1 LHAQET
7 PHKTAVVFEGR
18 EITFGQLMT
27 EVDSVSGYFA
37 DKLGNNQQQ
46 VVALLA
52 TNSIEFIIT
61 HLAILHAGH
70 ITMPL
75 DPSFKKLE
83 IDAVLQRLKPAM
95 LVYQAIYSDK
105 FSAHQAFT
113 SVGLAEIS
121 RAQPNSQKKYLRL
134 AADKQIATIT
144 FTSGTSGEPKGV
156 PNTHANHAWNIY
168 ACSKI
173 WDWTSWDNLLVNL
186 PLSHMHGLVIGLS
199 GCIYHGNTMYLQQ
212 QSFDT
217 EAVLKLLASGK
228 ITFFT
233 HGPIAYAR
241 LLEAEHDYD
250 ISRVRLFISGSAPL
264 PPTLWQEFSERYGVG
279 IIETYGTS
287 ETGRIAGNLPGYKRL
302 GTPGKAMPGVAVRLS
317 GKGEIEVKSPGVFP
331 GYWNNREATA
341 KAMAPGGYWRT
352 GDIGEIKDGY
362 IYLKGRIQERI
373 RKFGHTVSPRDVEW
387 ALLENPKVKE
397 AYVLGLQDSS
407 GPNDKIVYFV
417 SGDVAESDLQEYCKA
432 NLPFSWRA
440 DLIFILESLPRTKN
454 GKPHLKKMKEIA
466 VS

>member
-1 LHAQET
+1 LHAQKT
-7 PHKTAVVFEGR
+7 PDKTAVVFEGR
-18 EITFGQLMT
+18 EVTFGQLMT
-27 EVDSVSGYFA
+27 DVESASSFFS
-37 DKLGNNQQQ
+37 DKLGSNKQK

-52 TNSIEFIIT
+52 TNSIEFIIA
-61 HLAILHAGH
+61 HLSILHAGH

-83 IDAVLQRLKPAM
+83 IDAILKRLKPAM
-95 LVYQAIYSDK
+95 LVYQAVYSDK
-105 FSAHQAFT
+105 FSPHQDINSVELTDTFHYQT
-113 SVGLAEIS
+113 SE
-121 RAQPNSQKKYLRL
+121 QKKYLRF

-173 WDWTSWDNLLVNL
+173 WDWTSDDNLLINL

-217 EAVLKLLASGK
+217 ESVLKLLASGK
-228 ITFFT
+228 ISLFT
-233 HGPIAYAR
+233 HGPIAYAK
-241 LLEAEHDYD
+241 LLEAKHNYD
-250 ISRVRLFISGSAPL
+250 IGRVRLFISGSAPL
-264 PPTLWQEFSERYGVG
+264 PPTLWEEFNQRYGVE

-287 ETGRIAGNLPGYKRL
+287 ETGRIAGNLPSAKRL
-302 GTPGKAMPGVAVRLS
+302 GTPGKPMPGVDVRIS
-317 GKGEIEVKSPGVFP
+317 EKGEIEVKSAGVFP
-331 GYWNNREATA
+331 GYWNSQEATA

-362 IYLKGRIQERI
+362 IYLKGRVQERI

-387 ALLENPKVKE
+387 ALLENPNVKE
-397 AYVLGLQDSS
+397 AYVLGLQDAT
-407 GPNDKIVYFV
+407 GPNDQIMYFI
-417 SGDVAESDLQEYCKA
+417 SGDVTESDLQEYCKT

-440 DLIFILESLPRTKN
+440 DRIFILDALPRTKN
-454 GKPHLKKMKEIA
+454 GKPHLKKMKEMAI
-466 VS
+466 S

>member
-7 PHKTAVVFEGR
+7 PNKTAVVFEGR

-27 EVDSVSGYFA
+27 EVESASSFFT
-37 DKLGNNQQQ
+37 DKLGNDKQQ

-52 TNSIEFIIT
+52 TNSIEFIIA
-61 HLAILHAGH
+61 HLSIMHAGH

-83 IDAVLQRLKPAM
+83 IDAILQRLKPAM
-95 LVYQAIYSDK
+95 LVYQSDYSDK
-105 FSAHQAFT
+105 FSSHHAIT
-113 SVGLAEIS
+113 IVNLIEITNY
-121 RAQPNSQKKYLRL
+121 QPNAKKKYLRL

-173 WDWTSWDNLLVNL
+173 WDWTSNDNLLINL

-199 GCIYHGNTMYLQQ
+199 GCVYHGNTMYLQQ

-228 ITFFT
+228 ISFFT

-241 LLEAEHDYD
+241 LLEAKHDYD
-250 ISRVRLFISGSAPL
+250 INRVRLFISGSAPL
-264 PPTLWQEFSERYGVG
+264 PPSLWKEFKKRYGVE

-287 ETGRIAGNLPGYKRL
+287 ETGRIAGNLPAAKRL
-302 GTPGKAMPGVAVRLS
+302 GTPGKPMPGVDVRIS
-317 GKGEIEVKSPGVFP
+317 DTGEIEVKSAGVFP
-331 GYWNNREATA
+331 GYWNNQEATA

-352 GDIGEIKDGY
+352 GDLGEMRDGY
-362 IYLKGRIQERI
+362 VYLKGRVQERI

-397 AYVLGLQDSS
+397 AYVLGVQDAK
-407 GPNDKIVYFV
+407 GLNDQIVYFV
-417 SGDVAESDLQEYCKA
+417 SGDITESDLQEYSKA
-432 NLPFSWRA
+432 NLPFSWRP
-440 DLIFILESLPRTKN
+440 DRLFILNSLPRTQN
-454 GKPHLKKMKEIA
+454 GKPHLRKMKA
-466 VS
+466 MV